1 MALGW
6 ATLALAA
13 LLSQAADDPETRVVE
28 YLEAHVRP
36 GQPVVVSTLYNEVFT
51 APEERAAL
59 ERLFNTFFK
68 IPLFV
73 AQFQQA
79 EGRPPSLAELSEQF
93 GFHVP
98 GEANVLLRIMGS
110 DPRMPRFLERDPGTG
125 EITRVDVSAITSHPR
140 FGKLLERSLAG
151 LVGKAAP
158 PLALE
163 AFDGSS
169 LSPARFEGKP
179 RLVYF
184 WFTGCPPCL
193 STTPLLVKV
202 YARYAPKGL
211 EIVAVNADRVLGLP
225 YSDEQRNAYV
235 RKLGIGF
242 PVAYETPEVE
252 KTWGPISVFPT
263 LFFVDR
269 DGIVVEQ
276 LVAAQDEATLSAVI
290 EKLLVQ

>member
-6 ATLALAA
+6 STLVLAA
-13 LLSQAADDPETRVVE
+13 LVSQAANDPETRVVE
-28 YLEAHVRP
+28 YLKDHVRP

-79 EGRPPSLAELSEQF
+79 EGRTPSLAELSEQF

-98 GEANVLLRIMGS
+98 GEADVLLRIMDS
-110 DPRMPRFLERDPGTG
+110 DPRMPRFLERDPDSG
-125 EITRVDVSAITSHPR
+125 EITRVDVAAITAHPR

-163 AFDGSS
+163 AFDGSA
-169 LSPARFEGKP
+169 LSPACFEAKP
-179 RLVYF
+179 HLVYF

-193 STTPLLVKV
+193 STTPLLVQV
-202 YARYAPKGL
+202 YEEYAPKGL

-225 YSDEQRNAYV
+225 YTDQQRKAYV
-235 RKLGIGF
+235 QKLGIPF
-242 PVAYETPEVE
+242 PVAHETPEVE
-252 KTWGPISVFPT
+252 QAWGPISVFPT

-276 LVAAQDEATLSAVI
+276 LVAGQDRATLAAAVAR
-290 EKLLVQ
+290 LLAR

>member
-1 MALGW
+1 MASGW
-6 ATLALAA
+6 STLLLLA
-13 LLSQAADDPETRVVE
+13 LLSQAANDPETRVVE
-28 YLEAHVRP
+28 YLKAHVRP

-79 EGRPPSLAELSEQF
+79 EGRPPTLAELSEQF

-98 GEANVLLRIMGS
+98 GEADVLLRIMDS
-110 DPRMPRFLERDPGTG
+110 DPRMPRFLERDQGTG
-125 EITRVDVSAITSHPR
+125 EITNVDVAAITAHPR

-158 PLALE
+158 PLPLGT
-163 AFDGSS
+163 FDGST

-179 RLVYF
+179 HLVYF

-193 STTPLLVKV
+193 STTPLLVKL
-202 YARYAPKGL
+202 YERYAPEGL

-225 YSDEQRNAYV
+225 YTDEQRRAYV
-235 RKLGIGF
+235 QKLGIPF

-252 KTWGPISVFPT
+252 QAWGPISVFPT
-263 LFFVDR
+263 LFFVGRDR
-269 DGIVVEQ
+269 IVAEQ
-276 LVAAQDEATLSAVI
+276 LVAGQDEATLAAAI
-290 EKLLVQ
+290 EKLLAR